1 MSTLRVERV
10 IQCPFSTTM
19 HRITE
24 YIDAN
29 HGVLPLTLPA
39 RAFGIPSL
47 FAVRRDVV
55 VRFFVTRDATS
66 TQRTFEAIAISWSPE
81 EGGRFPAFTG
91 LITARPHSNGVL
103 VTLDGRYTPPFHW
116 FGMMFDRAF
125 GHRAAI
131 ACCDALLA
139 DIQRALEN
147 FDLRERDL
155 FAFATQNAN
164 IHQAQIGEGNV
175 PLHGT
180 ASIRHDGKF
189 LAVHITFDGRWD
201 AAGLDRIPSEE
212 YRLDESRSRPILAA
226 VFDALSSSKNESKTK
241 SPS

>member
-47 FAVRRDVV
+47 FAVRRDVA

-66 TQRTFEAIAISWSPE
+66 TQRTLEAIAISWSPE

-164 IHQAQIGEGNV
+164 IHQVQIGEGNV

-180 ASIRHDGKF
+180 ASIRHDGKY

-201 AAGLDRIPSEE
+201 AAGLDRIPSED
-212 YRLDESRSRPILAA
+212 YRLDETRSRTILAA